1 MSKNIRHHII
11 VANKV
16 PKTFRKIPE
25 NLGCQFLTL
34 IWFLN
39 ICYHNIVNIDHK
51 YLGRDTKDEYLA
63 NSNNSLA
70 KKGQPPL
77 GGASWEHLD
86 YHFSFYVYIFHYP
99 CVALVEKTWIMISHF
114 PMCGLNHYNSNNDN
128 NTNNTNII
136 IFGNLEPAAGTRAR
150 RTKEHSQPEP
160 LDFILK

>member
-11 VANKV
+11 VANKF
-16 PKTFRKIPE
+16 PITKTFRKIPE

-99 CVALVEKTWIMISHF
+99 CVALVEKTWIIISHF
-114 PMCGLNHYNSNNDN
+114 PMCGLNCNAGVVIISKNNIYYN
-128 NTNNTNII
+128 NII
-136 IFGNLEPAAGTRAR
+136 
-150 RTKEHSQPEP
+150 
-160 LDFILK
+160 FIIIIIIILLFYNYILIIIY

>member
-11 VANKV
+11 VANKF
-16 PKTFRKIPE
+16 PITKTFRKIPE

-77 GGASWEHLD
+77 GGASWEHLELPFLILCLYFPLSMCCPGWENLD
-86 YHFSFYVYIFHYP
+86 YDFSFSNVW
-99 CVALVEKTWIMISHF
+99 VES
-114 PMCGLNHYNSNNDN
+114 L
-128 NTNNTNII
+128 
-136 IFGNLEPAAGTRAR
+136 
-150 RTKEHSQPEP
+150 
-160 LDFILK
+160 